1 VLSPSVVDS
10 IAKAL
15 GRSVKEGRIVKTLTS
30 RGLSPE
36 EAYRLIARVQAERM
50 DQIRVLSRSYYN
62 RQLNTGLAL
71 ALGGVLLSVVTISIS
86 PVGIVFWGAVL
97 VGIIRIVRGIV
108 GLRAS

>member
-1 VLSPSVVDS
+1 MLSPSVVDS

-36 EAYRLIARVQAERM
+36 EAYRLIAKVKAERM

-62 RQLNTGLAL
+62 RQLITGLAL
-71 ALGGVLLSVVTISIS
+71 ALGGVLFSVIS

-97 VGIIRIVRGIV
+97 LGIIRIVRGIV